1 MVIIMKKSRTSHENA
16 ISYLKKQD
24 KILKN
29 VIDKIGYCAL
39 DHTER
44 EPFDTLASSIISQQ
58 LSIKAANTIKNRILE
73 SIEITR
79 PLQPESFAGISVEQL
94 RTCGLSKAK
103 SNYLILLGKN
113 IINNDLNLDELK
125 QMDDEEVIKEL
136 SKQPGIGRWT
146 SEMFLIFCLGRED
159 VLSLADVGLRR
170 AAMGIYKLDRK
181 PTDSEFIKIAK
192 NWKPFRSIASWYLWR
207 FID

>member
-1 MVIIMKKSRTSHENA
+1 MISSEA

-29 VIDKIGYCAL
+29 VIDKIGYCSL

-94 RTCGLSKAK
+94 RACGLSNAK

-159 VLSLADVGLRR
+159 VLSLTDVGLRR
-170 AAMGIYKLDRK
+170 ATMGIYKLDRK